1 MTVVGAVGGI
11 TAISAALL
19 GLVMTDIK
27 RVLAYSTISQL
38 GYMMLALGI
47 GAYVAAIFHLM
58 THAFFKALLF
68 LGSGSVNHATNTF
81 DMRLMGGLAKPM
93 RITFITFVIG
103 ALSLSG
109 IFPLAGFW
117 SKDEILS
124 DAWSHEKYLF
134 WIALVTA
141 GLTAFYMFRVIFL
154 TFLGEYRGGAAA
166 EEHGDPAG
174 PHDDA
179 HHSGPHESPPSM
191 TIPLLVLAVPAI
203 FVGFANIDKD
213 IEHLLV
219 GALPDEELVFEPV
232 FRWGVAIASTGVALG
247 GIALAWVIYGA
258 KIVPSSVFARAFKP
272 IHVLL
277 ENKYYA
283 DVLYE
288 RVIVGF
294 LYYQVLGSA
303 CATFD
308 RVIVD
313 GAVNGVGKG
322 ARGSAN
328 VVRYVQ
334 NGQFQTYGALAF
346 GGLVFTAIAVLVLSP
361 L

>member
-1 MTVVGAVGGI
+1 
-11 TAISAALL
+11 
-19 GLVMTDIK
+19 
-27 RVLAYSTISQL
+27 
-38 GYMMLALGI
+38 
-47 GAYVAAIFHLM
+47 
-58 THAFFKALLF
+58 
-68 LGSGSVNHATNTF
+68 
-81 DMRLMGGLAKPM
+81 
-93 RITFITFVIG
+93 
-103 ALSLSG
+103 
-109 IFPLAGFW
+109 
-117 SKDEILS
+117 
-124 DAWSHEKYLF
+124 
-134 WIALVTA
+134 
-141 GLTAFYMFRVIFL
+141 
-154 TFLGEYRGGAAA
+154 
-166 EEHGDPAG
+166 
-174 PHDDA
+174 
-179 HHSGPHESPPSM
+179 M

-232 FRWGVAIASTGVALG
+232 FRWGIAIASTGVALG

-258 KIVPSSVFARAFKP
+258 KIVPSSAFARIFRP

-294 LYYQVLGSA
+294 VFYQVLGGA
-303 CATFD
+303 LTVFD
-308 RVIVD
+308 RVVVD

-322 ARGSAN
+322 ARGSAA
-328 VVRYVQ
+328 VVRHVQ

-346 GGLVFTAIAVLVLSP
+346 GGLVVTAIAVLVLSP